1 MTVVRKKRRKT
12 GGKNFQPG
20 NTFGK
25 GRPLIPEDLKQ
36 VRTLKKDEAERLIIM
51 LMSYTTAELRKVIG
65 NEKTPAMHKLIAK
78 IILKGV
84 LHGDSQRME
93 FLFNRTIGR
102 VLEKIEHT
110 IPTPFVI
117 RKPNGDLEM
126 GIKDP
131 EDQA

>member
-1 MTVVRKKRRKT
+1 MTQGRKT
-12 GGKNFQPG
+12 GGRDFKPG
-20 NTFGK
+20 HTFSK
-25 GRPLIPEDLKQ
+25 GRPLIPPDLKE
-36 VRTLKKDEAERLIIM
+36 VRTLKKDEAERLIVM
-51 LMSYTTAELRKVIG
+51 LMSHTVEELREIQKDP
-65 NEKTPAMHKLIAK
+65 KTPAMHVVIAN
-78 IILKGV
+78 IIIAASLS
-84 LHGDSQRME
+84 GDNQRME

-117 RKPNGDLEM
+117 RKPNGDIEM